1 MRKIRAW
8 GASILALIR
17 TSILR
22 TVGVLFIMLSPLTLC
37 GNLYGQGKELEKI
50 APKAASAL
58 RSTILYFGENVRFS
72 SDIASEANIPARE
85 LLLTYKFSGD
95 ERIEA
100 PYQDPFV
107 GERIPGYARKVEVEL
122 YRTASGT
129 EKQLLWSN
137 IYETQQIPPTFNTS
151 QISIEVTSGKGKAA
165 KSGECA
171 FAIKGLRVD
180 FAKPVDTEKN
190 RVIMALVNDLEVAE
204 PTLDS
209 SRTRIQFFTGNK
221 TDEKVNNALK
231 PESMSISGFFDAG
244 VFLVTIGIKN
254 LPKGAFKGK
263 TLRGTIGIKLN
274 VKLLNRRAMRS
285 ATAEETVLVP
295 IELVF

>member
-8 GASILALIR
+8 GASRPA
-17 TSILR
+17 SILH
-22 TVGVLFIMLSPLTLC
+22 TIGVLFILSSSPLTLC

-50 APKAASAL
+50 APKAASVL

-100 PYQDPFV
+100 PYQAPFV

-151 QISIEVTSGKGKAA
+151 QISIEATSGKGKAA
-165 KSGECA
+165 KSGECT

-190 RVIMALVNDLEVAE
+190 RVVTALVNDLEVAE
-204 PTLDS
+204 PALDS
-209 SRTRIQFFTGNK
+209 LRTQIQFFTGNK
-221 TDEKVNNALK
+221 TDEKLNSALK
-231 PESMSISGFFDAG
+231 AESMSIAGFFDAG

-254 LPKGAFKGK
+254 LPKGALKGK
-263 TLRGTIGIKLN
+263 TLRGTIGIRLN
-274 VKLLNRRAMRS
+274 VRLLNRRAMRS

-295 IELVF
+295 IELLF

>member
-1 MRKIRAW
+1 MRKTRAW
-8 GASILALIR
+8 GASRPA
-17 TSILR
+17 SILH
-22 TVGVLFIMLSPLTLC
+22 TIGVLFILSSSPLTLC

-50 APKAASAL
+50 APKAASVL

-100 PYQDPFV
+100 PYQAPFV

-151 QISIEVTSGKGKAA
+151 QISIEATSGKGKAA
-165 KSGECA
+165 KSGECV

-190 RVIMALVNDLEVAE
+190 RVVTALVNDLEVAE
-204 PTLDS
+204 PALDS
-209 SRTRIQFFTGNK
+209 SRTQIQFFTGNK
-221 TDEKVNNALK
+221 TDEKLNSALK
-231 PESMSISGFFDAG
+231 AESMSIAGFFDAG

-254 LPKGAFKGK
+254 LPKGALKGK
-263 TLRGTIGIKLN
+263 TLRGTIGIRLN
-274 VKLLNRRAMRS
+274 VRLLNRRAMRS
-285 ATAEETVLVP
+285 AAAEETVLVP
-295 IELVF
+295 IELLF

>member
-1 MRKIRAW
+1 MRKIIAW
-8 GASILALIR
+8 GASRPA
-17 TSILR
+17 SILH
-22 TVGVLFIMLSPLTLC
+22 TIGVVFVLLLSSLALC

-58 RSTILYFGENVRFS
+58 RSTVLYFGENVRFS
-72 SDIASEANIPARE
+72 SDIASEASIPARE
-85 LLLTYKFSGD
+85 LLLMYKFSGD
-95 ERIEA
+95 ERIET
-100 PYQDPFV
+100 PYQVPFV

-151 QISIEVTSGKGKAA
+151 QISIEVTSGKGKTA
-165 KSGECA
+165 KPGECA

-190 RVIMALVNDLEVAE
+190 RIVTALVNDLEVAE

-209 SRTRIQFFTGNK
+209 SRTRLQFFTGNK
-221 TDEKVNNALK
+221 TDEKLNSTLK
-231 PESMSISGFFDAG
+231 TESINISGFFDAG
-244 VFLVTIGIKN
+244 VFLVSIGIKN
-254 LPKGAFKGK
+254 LPKGAALKGK

-285 ATAEETVLVP
+285 ATTEETVLVP
-295 IELVF
+295 IELLF

>member
-8 GASILALIR
+8 GASRPA
-17 TSILR
+17 SILH
-22 TVGVLFIMLSPLTLC
+22 TIGVLFILSSSPLTLC
-37 GNLYGQGKELEKI
+37 GNLYGQVKELEKI
-50 APKAASAL
+50 APKAASVL

-85 LLLTYKFSGD
+85 LFLTYKFSGD

-100 PYQDPFV
+100 PYQAPFV

-151 QISIEVTSGKGKAA
+151 QISIEATSGKGKAA

-190 RVIMALVNDLEVAE
+190 RVVTALVNDLEVAE
-204 PTLDS
+204 PALDS
-209 SRTRIQFFTGNK
+209 SRTQIQFFTGNK
-221 TDEKVNNALK
+221 TNEKLNSALK
-231 PESMSISGFFDAG
+231 AESMSIAGFFDAG

-254 LPKGAFKGK
+254 LPKGALKGK
-263 TLRGTIGIKLN
+263 TLRGTIGIRLN
-274 VKLLNRRAMRS
+274 VRLLNRRAMRS

-295 IELVF
+295 IELLF